1 MITMARV
8 NLRMENVSVNL
19 AGRDVGV
26 INHAYREPMAI
37 SVSKNVHAQ
46 KVSHVTISAETVS
59 VPRDI
64 QARAVNIPVHLA
76 HLDLNVEVHARADK
90 TLSVTT

>member
-26 INHAYREPMAI
+26 IN
-37 SVSKNVHAQ
+37 VSERFVCCH
-46 KVSHVTISAETVS
+46 
-59 VPRDI
+59 
-64 QARAVNIPVHLA
+64 
-76 HLDLNVEVHARADK
+76 
-90 TLSVTT
+90 